1 VRDAG
6 LTIHAVHGRAA
17 LEDALVADGPDP
29 EHADALMLFG
39 RLVGEWE
46 FDWTGYDEDGAET
59 MSERGE
65 WIFAWV
71 LEGRGVQDV
80 WIIPAR
86 ERRGDPDLPRG
97 EYGTTIRFYDPK
109 LDAWQ
114 VTWHGP
120 VQGVRRLF
128 LGRAIGDEI
137 VQEGQ
142 TEEGYPMRWIFSE
155 ITDTSFR
162 WRSVYSRDEE
172 QTWQLREEM
181 HVLRAAEA
189 E

>member
-1 VRDAG
+1 M
-6 LTIHAVHGRAA
+6 TNAVLGRAA
-17 LEDALVADGPDP
+17 LEDALAADGPDP
-29 EHADALMLFG
+29 EHAEALMLFG
-39 RLVGEWE
+39 RFVGEWE
-46 FDWTGYDEDGAET
+46 FDWTGYDENGGKT
-59 MSERGE
+59 TERGE

-71 LEGRGVQDV
+71 LEGRAVQDV

-86 ERRGDPDLPRG
+86 EQRGDPDVPLG
-97 EYGTTIRFYDPK
+97 EYGTTIRFYDPR

-120 VQGVRRLF
+120 IHGVRRLF
-128 LGRAIGDEI
+128 LGRAVGDEI

-142 TEEGYPMRWIFSE
+142 TEEGYPMRWIFSD
-155 ITDTSFR
+155 ITESSFR
-162 WRSVYSRDEE
+162 WRSVYSRDGE

-181 HVLRAAEA
+181 QVRRGAEA

>member
-1 VRDAG
+1 MTPA
-6 LTIHAVHGRAA
+6 AVLGRAA
-17 LEDALVADGPDP
+17 LEDALAADGPDP
-29 EHADALMLFG
+29 EHADELMLFG

-46 FDWTGYDEDGAET
+46 LDWTGYDENGGKT
-59 MSERGE
+59 TERGE

-80 WIIPAR
+80 WITPAR
-86 ERRGDPDLPRG
+86 ERRGDPDLRG
-97 EYGTTIRFYDPK
+97 EYGTTIRFYDPR
-109 LDAWQ
+109 LHAWQ

-128 LGRAIGDEI
+128 LAREVGDEI

-142 TEEGYPMRWIFSE
+142 TEEGYPMRWIFSAIE
-155 ITDTSFR
+155 SDSFR
-162 WRSVYSRDEE
+162 WRSVYSRDGEE
-172 QTWQLREEM
+172 TWQLREEM
-181 HVLRAAEA
+181 DVRRVVET